1 VRIAVVGA
9 GVSGLVAAWILS
21 RAHEVTVFEK
31 DSRVG
36 GHTNTFDAPAGGRT
50 WPVDTGFIV
59 HNRET
64 YPNFTRILSTLGVTT
79 KESTMSFSVK
89 CEETGLEYCPS
100 TPGTLFAQRRNLFRP
115 AFWRMLRDALCFR
128 REMPAILAGSGYETT
143 LGEYLRQGGYSTAFI
158 EEFLIPMGAAI
169 WSTDPDRF
177 RNVPLRFF
185 VRFFA
190 NHRFLEPEGQP
201 GWRVIE
207 GGSRRYLEPL
217 TATFR
222 DRIATGA
229 AVASI
234 RRREDGVDVLLAR
247 GETRT
252 FDQVVVAT
260 HSDQALA
267 LLSDPGEAER
277 GILGA
282 IPYQENRTLLHT
294 DVSLLP
300 KRRKAWAAWNFHRL
314 PGRTGRAAVTYD
326 MSILQGIRAPEE
338 FLVTLN
344 REEAVDPSR
353 VLYRTVYHHPVYTA
367 EALAAHSRWREINGI
382 RRTWFCG
389 AYWGYGF
396 HEDGVNS
403 ALAVT
408 RALGME
414 LPA

>member
-1 VRIAVVGA
+1 MRIAVVGA

-21 RAHEVTVFEK
+21 REHEVSVFEK

-36 GHTNTFDAPAGGRT
+36 GHTNTVDAPAGGRT

-64 YPNFTRILSTLGVTT
+64 YPNFTRILSTLGVGTR
-79 KESTMSFSVK
+79 ESTMSFSVK
-89 CEETGLEYCPS
+89 CEGTGLEYCPS
-100 TPGTLFAQRRNLFRP
+100 TFGTLFAQRGNLFRP
-115 AFWRMLRDALCFR
+115 AFWRMLRDAVRFR
-128 REMPAILAGSGYETT
+128 GEMPAILAGSGYESS
-143 LGEYLRQGGYSTAFI
+143 LGEHLRRGGYSTAFI

-169 WSTDPDRF
+169 WSADPERF

-190 NHRFLEPEGQP
+190 NHRFLEQEGQP

-217 TATFR
+217 TAAFR
-222 DRIATGA
+222 HRIATDA

-234 RRREDGVDVLLAR
+234 RRRESGVDVLLAG
-247 GETRT
+247 GETRS

-267 LLSDPGEAER
+267 LLSDPGEAETAV
-277 GILGA
+277 LGA

-300 KRRKAWAAWNFHRL
+300 RRRKAWAAWNFHRL
-314 PGRTGRAAVTYD
+314 PGRGGRAVVTYD
-326 MSILQGIRAPEE
+326 MSILQGYRAPEE

-367 EALAAHSRWREINGI
+367 GALAAQSRWGEINGV

-408 RALGME
+408 RALGMD
-414 LPA
+414 LPS

>member
-1 VRIAVVGA
+1 MRIAVVGA
-9 GVSGLVAAWILS
+9 GVSGLVAAWTLS
-21 RAHEVTVFEK
+21 REHEVSVFEK

-36 GHTNTFDAPAGGRT
+36 GHTNTVDAPAGGRT

-64 YPNFTRILSTLGVTT
+64 YPNFTRILSILGVGT
-79 KESTMSFSVK
+79 KEATMSFSVK
-89 CEETGLEYCPS
+89 CEGTGLEYCPS
-100 TPGTLFAQRRNLFRP
+100 TFGTLFAQRRNLFRP
-115 AFWRMLRDALCFR
+115 AFWRMLRDALRFR
-128 REMPAILAGSGYETT
+128 GEMPTILAGTGYETT
-143 LGEYLRQGGYSTAFI
+143 LGEYLGQGGYSTAFI

-169 WSTDPDRF
+169 WSADPERF

-190 NHRFLEPEGQP
+190 NHRFLEQEGQP

-207 GGSRRYLEPL
+207 GGSRGYLEPM

-222 DRIATGA
+222 DRIATDA
-229 AVASI
+229 EVASI
-234 RRREDGVDVLLAR
+234 RRREDGVDVHLAG
-247 GETRT
+247 GETRS

-267 LLSDPGEAER
+267 LLSDPGAAEKA
-277 GILGA
+277 ILGA
-282 IPYQENRTLLHT
+282 IPYQENDTLLHT
-294 DVSLLP
+294 DASLLP

-314 PGRTGRAAVTYD
+314 PGRGGRAVVTYD
-326 MSILQGIRAPEE
+326 MSILQGYRAPEE

-367 EALAAHSRWREINGI
+367 EALAAQSRWGEINGV

-408 RALGME
+408 RALGMD
-414 LPA
+414 LPS

>member
-21 RAHEVTVFEK
+21 REHEVAVFEK

-36 GHTNTFDAPAGGRT
+36 GHTKTVDAPAGDRT

-64 YPNFTRILSTLGVTT
+64 YPNFTRILSTLGVGTR
-79 KESTMSFSVK
+79 ESTMSFSVK
-89 CEETGLEYCPS
+89 CEGSGLEYCPS
-100 TPGTLFAQRRNLFRP
+100 TFGTLFAQRRNLFRP
-115 AFWRMLRDALCFR
+115 AFWRMLRDAVRLR
-128 REMPAILAGSGYETT
+128 GEMPAILSEDGYGTT

-169 WSTDPDRF
+169 WSADPERF

-190 NHRFLEPEGQP
+190 NHRFLEQEGQP

-217 TATFR
+217 TAAFR
-222 DRIATGA
+222 DRIATDA
-229 AVASI
+229 EVASI
-234 RRREDGVDVLLAR
+234 RRREDGVDVHLAG
-247 GETRT
+247 GETRS

-267 LLSDPGEAER
+267 LLSDPGAAEKA
-277 GILGA
+277 ILGA
-282 IPYQENRTLLHT
+282 IPYQENDTLLHT

-300 KRRKAWAAWNFHRL
+300 KRRKVWAAWNFHRL
-314 PGRTGRAAVTYD
+314 PGRGGRAVVTYD

-338 FLVTLN
+338 FLLTLN

-367 EALAAHSRWREINGI
+367 EALAAQSRWGEINGV

-408 RALGME
+408 RALGMD
-414 LPA
+414 LPS

>member
-1 VRIAVVGA
+1 MRIAVVGA

-21 RAHEVTVFEK
+21 REHEVTVFEK

-64 YPNFTRILSTLGVTT
+64 YPNFTRILSTLGVAT
-79 KESTMSFSVK
+79 KESTMSFSVA
-89 CEETGLEYCPS
+89 CEETGLEYSPS
-100 TPGTLFAQRRNLFRP
+100 TPGTLFAQHRNLFRP
-115 AFWRMLRDALCFR
+115 AFWRMLRDALRFR
-128 REMPAILAGSGYETT
+128 HEMPAILAGSGYGTT
-143 LGEYLRQGGYSTAFI
+143 LGEYLRQGGYSAAFI
-158 EEFLIPMGAAI
+158 EKFLIPMGAAI
-169 WSTDPDRF
+169 WSADPDRF
-177 RNVPLRFF
+177 RDVPLRFF

-190 NHRFLEPEGQP
+190 NHRFLESAGQP

-207 GGSRRYLEPL
+207 GGSRSYLEPL

-222 DRIATGA
+222 DRIKTDT

-234 RRREDGVDVLLAR
+234 RRRENGVDVLLAE

-267 LLSDPGEAER
+267 LLSDPVEAER
-277 GILGA
+277 AILGA

-300 KRRKAWAAWNFHRL
+300 KRRKVWAAWNFRRL

-353 VLYRTVYHHPVYTA
+353 VLYRTIYHHPVYTA
-367 EALAAHSRWREINGI
+367 EALAAQSRWGEINGV

-408 RALGME
+408 RALGMD

>member
-21 RAHEVTVFEK
+21 RAHEVAVFEK

-36 GHTNTFDAPAGGRT
+36 GHTNTVDAPAGGRT

-64 YPNFTRILSTLGVTT
+64 YPNFTRILATLGVAT
-79 KESTMSFSVK
+79 KESTMSFSVR
-89 CEETGLEYCPS
+89 CEETGLEYSPS
-100 TPGTLFAQRRNLFRP
+100 TFGTLFARRRNLFRP
-115 AFWRMLRDALCFR
+115 AFWRMLRDALRFR
-128 REMPAILAGSGYETT
+128 REMPAILAGTGYETT

-169 WSTDPDRF
+169 WSADPDRF
-177 RNVPLRFF
+177 RHVPLRFF
-185 VRFFA
+185 ARFFA
-190 NHRFLEPEGQP
+190 NHRFLEAEGQP

-207 GGSRRYLEPL
+207 GGSRGYLEPL
-217 TATFR
+217 TAAFR
-222 DRIATGA
+222 DRIATDA
-229 AVASI
+229 EVASI
-234 RRREDGVDVLLAR
+234 RRREDGVDVHLAG
-247 GETRT
+247 GETRS

-267 LLSDPGEAER
+267 LLSDPGAAEKA
-277 GILGA
+277 ILGA
-282 IPYQENRTLLHT
+282 IAYQENDTLLHT

-300 KRRKAWAAWNFHRL
+300 KRRKVWAAWNFHRL
-314 PGRTGRAAVTYD
+314 PGRRGRAAVTYD

-353 VLYRTVYHHPVYTA
+353 VLYRTVYHHPAYTP
-367 EALAAHSRWREINGI
+367 EALAAHSRWGEINGV

-408 RALGME
+408 RALGMD

>member
-1 VRIAVVGA
+1 
-9 GVSGLVAAWILS
+9 
-21 RAHEVTVFEK
+21 
-31 DSRVG
+31 
-36 GHTNTFDAPAGGRT
+36 
-50 WPVDTGFIV
+50 
-59 HNRET
+59 
-64 YPNFTRILSTLGVTT
+64 
-79 KESTMSFSVK
+79 
-89 CEETGLEYCPS
+89 
-100 TPGTLFAQRRNLFRP
+100 
-115 AFWRMLRDALCFR
+115 MLRDALRFR

-169 WSTDPDRF
+169 WSADPERF
-177 RNVPLRFF
+177 RHVPLRFF
-185 VRFFA
+185 ARFFA
-190 NHRFLEPEGQP
+190 NHRFLETGGQP

-217 TATFR
+217 TAGFR
-222 DRIATGA
+222 DRIATDA

-234 RRREDGVDVLLAR
+234 RRREDGVDVLPAR
-247 GETRT
+247 GEART

-267 LLSDPGEAER
+267 LLSDPGEAETA
-277 GILGA
+277 ILGA
-282 IPYQENRTLLHT
+282 IPYQENRTVLHT

-300 KRRKAWAAWNFHRL
+300 KRRKVWAAWNFHRL

-353 VLYRTVYHHPVYTA
+353 VLYRTVYHHPLYTA
-367 EALAAHSRWREINGI
+367 DALAAQSRWAEINGV

-408 RALGME
+408 RALGMD

>member
-21 RAHEVTVFEK
+21 REHEVAVFEK

-36 GHTNTFDAPAGGRT
+36 GHTNTFDAPAGGRI

-64 YPNFTRILSTLGVTT
+64 YPNFTRILSTLGVGT
-79 KESTMSFSVK
+79 KESIMSFSVK
-89 CEETGLEYCPS
+89 CEQTGLEYCPS

-115 AFWRMLRDALCFR
+115 DFWRMLRDALRFR
-128 REMPAILAGSGYETT
+128 HEMPAILAGSGYGTT
-143 LGEYLRQGGYSTAFI
+143 LGEYLRQGGYSAAFI
-158 EEFLIPMGAAI
+158 EKFLIPMGAAI
-169 WSTDPDRF
+169 WSADPDRF
-177 RNVPLRFF
+177 RDVPLRFF

-190 NHRFLEPEGQP
+190 NHRFLEPAGQP

-207 GGSRRYLEPL
+207 GGSRSYLEPL

-222 DRIATGA
+222 DRIKTDT

-234 RRREDGVDVLLAR
+234 RRRENGVDVLLAE

-267 LLSDPGEAER
+267 LLSDPVEAER
-277 GILGA
+277 AILGA

-300 KRRKAWAAWNFHRL
+300 KRRKVWAAWNFHRL

-367 EALAAHSRWREINGI
+367 EALAAQTRWGEINGV

-408 RALGME
+408 RALGMD